1 MIRRICLLLCVTSFF
16 VGCNRSPASRSDSPT
31 LKETTD
37 WINDTYNRHGVNWS
51 QLMKN
56 GTYQIQDERMTSLHV
71 ENCVATVEGKQRPGL
86 PLSSDVF
93 MVSNVQTLRLVDIEP
108 IAIEDRKSSSRDNG
122 WVC

>member
-1 MIRRICLLLCVTSFF
+1 
-16 VGCNRSPASRSDSPT
+16 
-31 LKETTD
+31 
-37 WINDTYNRHGVNWS
+37 
-51 QLMKN
+51 
-56 GTYQIQDERMTSLHV
+56 MTSLHV